1 MGTAADRIAQTSPG
15 EPVTLVSA
23 AEGYRMWAPTY
34 DATVNP
40 LIALEERIM
49 RDFVPAFWP
58 PQVIDIACGTGRWMK
73 SFAEMGCATAGVDA
87 SEEMLRSAGLTG
99 TVAVGESG
107 NLPFAAS
114 IAGLVICSFALSY
127 FGNIERCFAEMARI
141 SALGGYVAVS
151 DMHPTAMSS
160 GWKRSFKVG
169 SERYEIQQFRYSQ
182 SEALEAADEAGLDL
196 MECRAAWLGEPERP
210 LFQKA
215 GKPHLFTAASRMP
228 AVWLGLWKKR

>member
-1 MGTAADRIAQTSPG
+1 M
-15 EPVTLVSA
+15 LVSA

-40 LIALEERIM
+40 LIALEERVM
-49 RDFVPAFWP
+49 RDFLPAFWP
-58 PQVIDIACGTGRWMK
+58 AQVIDIACGTGRWMK
-73 SFAEMGCATAGVDA
+73 SFAEMGSATAGVDA
-87 SEEMLRSAGLTG
+87 SEEMLRSPGLTG
-99 TVAVGESG
+99 RVAVGESG
-107 NLPFAAS
+107 SLPFADR

-127 FGNIERCFAEMARI
+127 FGNIERSFAEMARI

-169 SERYEIQQFRYSQ
+169 SERHEIRQYRYLL
-182 SEALEAADEAGLDL
+182 SEAMDAAAQAGLDL
-196 MECRAAWLGEPERP
+196 MESRAAWLGEPERP
-210 LFQKA
+210 LFHKA
-215 GKPHLFTAASRMP
+215 GKPHLFAAASRMP